1 MLGAGFP
8 PPEIQPHTKVA
19 MREDKIGGFNERLAS
34 QAEARKALLEKFKP
48 KPTVQAKAMESR
60 AQRKAREVEDVRAKR
75 VADKE
80 AATAKVA
87 ADAEAA
93 RLKAVTDEAERREAL
108 ANNEEAQLELKRQ
121 DRKDRKAQAKA
132 EARAKREA
140 KSAQR
145 RG

>member
-1 MLGAGFP
+1 
-8 PPEIQPHTKVA
+8 
-19 MREDKIGGFNERLAS
+19 MREDKIGGFNERLSS
-34 QAEARKALLEKFKP
+34 QAEARRALLEKFKP
-48 KPTVQAKAMESR
+48 KPTVQAEILETR
-60 AQRKAREVEDVRAKR
+60 AQRKAREIEEVRAKR
-75 VADKE
+75 AADK
-80 AATAKVA
+80 
-87 ADAEAA
+87 EAA
-93 RLKAVTDEAERREAL
+93 RLKAEAEKEAARLAL

>member
-1 MLGAGFP
+1 M
-8 PPEIQPHTKVA
+8 E
-19 MREDKIGGFNERLAS
+19 
-34 QAEARKALLEKFKP
+34 EARL
-48 KPTVQAKAMESR
+48 
-60 AQRKAREVEDVRAKR
+60 
-75 VADKE
+75 
-80 AATAKVA
+80 
-87 ADAEAA
+87 
-93 RLKAVTDEAERREAL
+93 AL